1 MEDQGS
7 STEYYP
13 VHTGLW
19 TNWSRGSIFGPTLTL
34 KRQDADLLIA
44 FTAFFIAI
52 VSSRVW
58 RIICFA
64 FHRHYATPTQQGV
77 MYHQCQAILRNSSNA
92 ENGIQL
98 LTRVLWNNR
107 SKKGRV
113 RLATTV
119 IVAGLCI
126 AAFSAAGG
134 FSSQISTSAGTEV
147 LIKSVN
153 CGHDRADFHSDD
165 GALPYL
171 PIVAEAINN
180 AANYAQQCYSSSTG
194 ILNCGRFVTKSIAS
208 DIDTQA
214 KCPFS
219 NGICRLK
226 SENLR
231 VDSGFINSHD
241 HLGLN
246 SPPDERMLARNI
258 LHCAPMKTEGFSS
271 QLSTNFGNIT
281 LYHYGS
287 MQSGGEVVDYMTTA
301 SSLSSQYSYV
311 LSMEAV
317 DSYENYHMDTT
328 AVQFKDGEINTG
340 NSDFIPIDLISR
352 NDADLHII
360 LLSGNGVLF
369 TAPSNDE
376 WYRVSPTATELF
388 LSNANT
394 SDSASESDQVYLPLE
409 PGSPLGCAQQYQFC
423 RKDTRSCGPLASFH
437 DAVTGAAPFFNTT
450 HDDAIKCV
458 ANTTIAANFAYLINT
473 IGANS
478 YATLSNIVTQL
489 GPASLASQS
498 TKIQNLQG
506 RLPSNQ
512 WQLDVIRWSDIFKA
526 SLQAGFLS
534 TAYFNPANSSL
545 LGVRTNFEAP
555 EFLMLCNNQKIRSTS
570 YGSFSLFGLLF
581 TFILGFLIISTSY
594 LLEPISKFLYNR
606 WGYKEYAHLEWTTN
620 ATLQL
625 QRLAHE
631 ELGFGTWSKG
641 TDEVPATKN
650 GELLACLDITNPIH
664 PVLGSPS
671 KDVIAS
677 EETQTPLETQ
687 ISRENQVLPETE
699 VTHETSMTASERE
712 CERMDEAPSPGTSCD
727 ESRSNICLE
736 RAVLQDG
743 QPVSPTDSNGTE
755 TGAISRSYCLAN
767 EEDTFSRHTVERSQR

>member
-1 MEDQGS
+1 METQQSG
-7 STEYYP
+7 TEYYP
-13 VHTGLW
+13 VYTGLW
-19 TNWSRGSIFGPTLTL
+19 TNWSRGSILGPTLTL
-34 KRQDADLLIA
+34 RRQDADLLIA

-107 SKKGRV
+107 SKKGRA
-113 RLATTV
+113 RLVTTV
-119 IVAGLCI
+119 VVAILCI
-126 AAFSAAGG
+126 VAFSAAGG

-153 CGHDRADFHSDD
+153 CGHDRPDFRSDD
-165 GALPYL
+165 GALPFL
-171 PIVAEAINN
+171 PIVAEAIDN
-180 AANYAQQCYSSSTG
+180 AANYAQQCYSGSTG
-194 ILNCGRFVTKSIAS
+194 ILDCGRFVTKSIAS
-208 DIDTQA
+208 NTDTQA

-219 NGICRLK
+219 DSICRLK
-226 SENLR
+226 SANIR

-241 HLGLN
+241 DLGLN
-246 SPPDERMLARNI
+246 SPPDERMLARTI
-258 LHCAPMKTEGFSS
+258 FHCAPMKTEGFSS
-271 QLSTNFGNIT
+271 QLNTDFGNIT

-287 MQSGGEVVDYMTTA
+287 MQLVDEVVDYMTTA
-301 SSLSSQYSYV
+301 SSLSSQYSYI
-311 LSMEAV
+311 LSKEAV

-328 AVQFKDGEINTG
+328 AVQFKDGEVNID

-376 WYRVSPTATELF
+376 WYRVSPTASELL

-394 SDSASESDQVYLPLE
+394 SDPASESDQVYLPLE
-409 PGSPLGCAQQYQFC
+409 PGSPLGCTQQYQFC
-423 RKDTRSCGPLASFH
+423 RKDAQTCGPLASFH
-437 DAVTGAAPFFNTT
+437 DAVTGAAPLFNTT
-450 HDDAIKCV
+450 HNNAIKCL
-458 ANTTIAANFAYLINT
+458 ANTTAATNFAYLINI

-498 TKIQNLQG
+498 TKIQSLQG
-506 RLPSNQ
+506 LLPSNQ

-534 TAYFNPANSSL
+534 TAYFNPANTSL
-545 LGVRTNFEAP
+545 LGIRTNFEAP
-555 EFLMLCNNQKIRSTS
+555 EFLKLCNSQKIRSTS

-594 LLEPISKFLYNR
+594 LLEPISKLLYNR
-606 WGYKEYAHLEWTTN
+606 WGYKKYAHLEWTTN

-641 TDEVPATKN
+641 TDEVPTTKN
-650 GELLACLDITNPIH
+650 GELLACLDLTNPVH
-664 PVLGSPS
+664 PLLGSPS
-671 KDVIAS
+671 KDDIAS
-677 EETQTPLETQ
+677 EGPQTSLETQ
-687 ISRENQVLPETE
+687 ISHQTQVLQATETTQE
-699 VTHETSMTASERE
+699 LIIAPLALERE
-712 CERMDEAPSPGTSCD
+712 HICEELNSQTTGDGKSPKRIRKVPPDSQD
-727 ESRSNICLE
+727 VALIDSSRVDISDRGQDCVPGEVGDHL
-736 RAVLQDG
+736 RLLAVENPQL
-743 QPVSPTDSNGTE
+743 
-755 TGAISRSYCLAN
+755 
-767 EEDTFSRHTVERSQR
+767 